1 MDDVGERGARC
12 RLCDIALEGP
22 ATASRACTRSCPAGE
37 VRVILAGMGNERDG
51 YAMSADVFKQMSQ
64 KYCPRFGELAVAMG
78 FITGAQLDAA
88 LRMQADDEA
97 AGRPHRLLG
106 VILFDRDW
114 MSGEQIERVL
124 DALFRSLRE
133 AGS

>member
-1 MDDVGERGARC
+1 
-12 RLCDIALEGP
+12 
-22 ATASRACTRSCPAGE
+22 
-37 VRVILAGMGNERDG
+37 
-51 YAMSADVFKQMSQ
+51 MSADVFKQMSQ

-88 LRMQADDEA
+88 LRVQVDDEA